1 LRLSGIEFDRDAT
14 ILLLSAPVLLSIY
27 YYHGSAESFFRY
39 FNWAPEGVGPVYW
52 RFFVF
57 FLLLGII
64 PLSIIFWVFRD
75 KPYSF
80 GLALGDWRKGL
91 SLALILIPLLILP
104 LAWGASQ
111 VPEVQTEYPLAK
123 VLFSQGPLFWQYS
136 LAYIF
141 FYYLVWEFYFR
152 GFLLFGLA
160 KIYGPAAAILIQTIS
175 SCLVH
180 LGKPEGET
188 LGSVAAGLLFGLL
201 ALRTGSI
208 WYGWLI
214 HFSLGVMT
222 DFFILR
228 NAGVS
233 LF

>member
-1 LRLSGIEFDRDAT
+1 
-14 ILLLSAPVLLSIY
+14 
-27 YYHGSAESFFRY
+27 
-39 FNWAPEGVGPVYW
+39 
-52 RFFVF
+52 
-57 FLLLGII
+57 
-64 PLSIIFWVFRD
+64 
-75 KPYSF
+75 
-80 GLALGDWRKGL
+80 
-91 SLALILIPLLILP
+91 
-104 LAWGASQ
+104 
-111 VPEVQTEYPLAK
+111 
-123 VLFSQGPLFWQYS
+123 
-136 LAYIF
+136 AYIF